1 MPDSRHKKAFVQAY
15 NAQAAVDAHAQ
26 VIVAAEITQQTNDRH
41 QLIPMT
47 EAVKKNMGKDPD
59 AILADTGYWVG
70 ESLRDPIFQNILVL
84 VPPDAQR
91 SAGQPLSDKA
101 PNTEEA
107 RRMRELLATEDGKKR
122 YGLRK
127 TTVEPVFGQIKEWRD
142 TRRFRLRGLELVS
155 GEWKLIC
162 MTHNLCKL
170 HRHRNPKPQPKARTK
185 KVNGRTKQQ
194 GAAKAAFCSHRASP
208 RRCRSTPAYSSQ
220 RPIRRSGLPPTNRFS
235 MSDNLLNFAISFF
248 RQY

>member
-194 GAAKAAFCSHRASP
+194 GAAKAAFCRHRASP
-208 RRCRSTPAYSSQ
+208 RRYRSAPAYSSQ
-220 RPIRRSGLPPTNRFS
+220 RPNRRGGLPPTNRLS
-235 MSDNLLNFAISFF
+235 ISDNLSG
-248 RQY
+248 